1 MAQVNLTL
9 NQEEIL
15 QLSSLSCGSDAF
27 RELLRATLNQFLQAE
42 STEQLGAA
50 PYERTE
56 ERTDSRNGSRERPFV
71 TRIGTITLTVP
82 RHRKEPFHTMLFE
95 NYQRSEAALITT
107 MAEMVIAGVSTRK
120 VANVM
125 EVLCGKEFS
134 KSTVSE
140 ACKQLDEEVERF
152 RNRQVEPGKY
162 PFLMLDATYFKD
174 REEHHTKSKAF
185 MIAVGITGE
194 GDREILGFDLYDDE
208 SNHTWLTFVQSLKS
222 RGLSGVIMF
231 TSDGH
236 PSIRYAMSKEYPDA
250 VWQRCQFHFIRN
262 ILDAAPKSQ
271 KAGLESEL
279 HEMFNCE
286 TAKEARKRCNE
297 IMRDY
302 SDVAE
307 KAMDI
312 LDNGFE
318 DSIMVMMLPKEMQ
331 RPLRTSN
338 IVERLNGELKRR
350 SNVIK
355 VFPNPASVIRLMG
368 SVAIDYNEMLAEKR
382 KLFYSTSMGKISEQ
396 TKTELKILA
405 HNQAQQS
412 KVA

>member
-9 NQEEIL
+9 NQDELL
-15 QLSSLSCGSDAF
+15 QVLSSNNGSDVLKA
-27 RELLRATLNQFLQAE
+27 LLQTSLNQFLTAE
-42 STEQLGAA
+42 STEQLGAE

-56 ERTDSRNGSRERPFV
+56 NRTDSRNGSRERPLT

-82 RHRKEPFHTMLFE
+82 RHRNEPFRTMLFE

-107 MAEMVIAGVSTRK
+107 MAEMVIEGVSTRK
-120 VANVM
+120 VARVM
-125 EVLCGKEFS
+125 EELCGKDFS

-140 ACKQLDEEVERF
+140 ACKQLDAEVKAF
-152 RNRQVEPGKY
+152 RNRQIEADKY
-162 PFLMLDATYFKD
+162 PFIVLDATYFKA
-174 REEHHTKSKAF
+174 REDHCTRSKAY
-185 MIAVGITGE
+185 MVAIGITGE
-194 GDREILGFDLYDDE
+194 GMREVLGFDLYDDE
-208 SNHTWLTFVQSLKS
+208 SNHTWLTFVQSLKA
-222 RGLSGVIMF
+222 RGLSGIIMF

-262 ILDAAPKSQ
+262 ILDAAPKNQ

-279 HEMFNCE
+279 REMFNCA
-286 TAKEARKRCNE
+286 TVKEARQRRDE
-297 IMRDY
+297 IINDY
-302 SDVAE
+302 SSVAE
-307 KAMDI
+307 KAIDI

-318 DSIMVMMLPKEMQ
+318 DSMTVMMLPVEV
-331 RPLRTSN
+331 RRTLRTSN

-355 VFPNPASVIRLMG
+355 VFPGPASIIRLMG
-368 SVAIDYNEMLAEKR
+368 SVTIDYNEMLARKK
-382 KLFYSTSMGKISEQ
+382 KLFYRTTMGKISEK

-405 HNQAQQS
+405 HNQAQQA
-412 KVA
+412 KAA

>member
-9 NQEEIL
+9 NQDELL
-15 QLSSLSCGSDAF
+15 QLLSSTNSSDVLKA
-27 RELLRATLNQFLQAE
+27 LLQASLNQFLIAE
-42 STEQLGAA
+42 STEQLGAE

-56 ERTDSRNGSRERPFV
+56 DRTDSRNGSRERPLT

-107 MAEMVIAGVSTRK
+107 MAEMVIGGVSTRK
-120 VANVM
+120 VSTVM
-125 EVLCGKEFS
+125 ETLCGREFS
-134 KSTVSE
+134 KSAVSE
-140 ACKQLDEEVERF
+140 ACKQLDAEVEAF
-152 RNRQVEPGKY
+152 RGRQIEPGKY
-162 PFLMLDATYFKD
+162 PFLVMDATYFKD
-174 REEHHTKSKAF
+174 REDHRTRSKAF

-194 GDREILGFDLYDDE
+194 GEREVLAFDLYDDE
-208 SNHTWLTFVQSLKS
+208 SNYTWLSFVQSLKA

-271 KAGLESEL
+271 RAGLESEL
-279 HEMFNCE
+279 REMFNSSTIE
-286 TAKEARKRCNE
+286 EARKRRDE
-297 IMRDY
+297 IISDY

-307 KAMDI
+307 KAMEI

-318 DSIMVMMLPKEMQ
+318 DSMTVMMLPKEMQ

-355 VFPNPASVIRLMG
+355 VFPNPASIIRLMG
-368 SVAIDYNEMLAEKR
+368 SVTINYNEMLAGKK

-405 HNQAQQS
+405 HNQAQQA
-412 KVA
+412 KAA